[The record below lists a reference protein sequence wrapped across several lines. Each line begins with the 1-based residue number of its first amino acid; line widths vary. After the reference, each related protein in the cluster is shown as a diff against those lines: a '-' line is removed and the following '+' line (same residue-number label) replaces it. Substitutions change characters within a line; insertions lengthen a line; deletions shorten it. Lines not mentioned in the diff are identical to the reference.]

1 MKKYDYYT
9 AMYDDIDDY
18 VKDNNINLS
27 EYGDDIDSI
36 IEKLEEELWEEDSIT
51 GNGNFGYDTNFNCEE
66 YLCHNLD
73 LLFEAINDFDFD
85 TNYHHL
91 DKENLPK
98 TLDSLIRC
106 YILSSTV
113 YAYVK
118 DNLEENKNN

>member
-9 AMYDDIDDY
+9 AMYNDIADY

-27 EYGDDIDSI
+27 EYGDNIEDIT
-36 IEKLEEELWEEDSIT
+36 EKLSDELWGEDSIT
-51 GNGNFGYDTNFNCEE
+51 GNGGFGYDSNSNCEE

-73 LLFEAINDFDFD
+73 ILFEAIYDFDFD

-91 DKENLPK
+91 DKDNLPK

-106 YILSSTV
+106 YLLNSVLYT
-113 YAYVK
+113 YVK
-118 DNLEENKNN
+118 DN